1 MCCPR
6 NTSLDILDMYK
17 EIQEYKSFSCYAAQN
32 VSVLLVLCSL
42 VSDWSTENI
51 TVTYFLETLI
61 SMDVRALATTKQQ
74 NKKVSAPLEV
84 FKKIASTFCW
94 INILQWV

>member
-1 MCCPR
+1 
-6 NTSLDILDMYK
+6 MYK

-32 VSVLLVLCSL
+32 INILLVLCSL

-51 TVTYFLETLI
+51 TVIYFSEMLI

-84 FKKIASTFCW
+84 FKNITSTFCW
-94 INILQWV
+94 INIMQWI